1 MKHAQLILGM
11 IYLSFIT
18 PLKRSDGEM
27 EKFNTFNSQGQLHT
41 INPSAAM
48 GLLENLTYS
57 PSGNIESAHILLG
70 SEGGNVYTD
79 IIYDYTTTYAY
90 DDFGQLISAV
100 NNDNAIVNLDEM
112 TYDPNGNITLKNEG
126 GIE

>member
-70 SEGGNVYTD
+70 SEGGMC
-79 IIYDYTTTYAY
+79 I
-90 DDFGQLISAV
+90 QISFMT
-100 NNDNAIVNLDEM
+100 IPPITLMMILVNLF
-112 TYDPNGNITLKNEG
+112 LL
-126 GIE
+126 